1 MDAVEDRAGGNHKVL
16 AKKIASSPLGKFQFT
31 VIPQTKDAILEYP
44 DVIAQYSHTLN

>member
-16 AKKIASSPLGKFQFT
+16 AKKIASSPSGKFQFT

-44 DVIAQYSHTLN
+44 DVINTHIL